1 MTQAQFIK
9 PPNRFGAMTTAG
21 GGKTAGDANRE
32 AEAKLE
38 ALRPRLLLELD
49 QRLEEIYQR
58 FGAQAEGRAGEP
70 LQNLYD
76 CALNIIDVAAGL
88 PDSAIDEAARA
99 VCELVSRA
107 GGVADWMAI
116 DVHLAALRLLRARG
130 QILSERERAAVLG
143 GLADVCLKVYGKPEA
158 DTDAHGNA
166 LDTGA

>member
-1 MTQAQFIK
+1 VTQAQFIK
-9 PPNRFGAMTTAG
+9 PPNRFAAMTLGG

-49 QRLEEIYQR
+49 QHLEEIYRR
-58 FGAQAEGRAGEP
+58 FGKQAENRADEP
-70 LQNLYD
+70 LQSLYD

-107 GGVADWMAI
+107 NGVADWMAI

-130 QILSERERAAVLG
+130 QILSVKEREAVLG
-143 GLADVCLKVYGKPEA
+143 GLADVCFKIYGKPEA
-158 DTDAHGNA
+158 GTDAHGNA
-166 LDTGA
+166 LDTNT